1 MVPFVTAIGAIGEL
15 TSIVVSDSQKDHVDS
30 ESREH
35 GEHHVSRIGQL
46 HGF

>member
-15 TSIVVSDSQKDHVDS
+15 ASIVVSDSQQDYVEG
-30 ESREH
+30 ESHEH

>member
-1 MVPFVTAIGAIGEL
+1 MGAFVTATGAIGEL
-15 TSIVVSDSQKDHVDS
+15 TSIVVSDGQQDHVDG
-30 ESREH
+30 ESNEH